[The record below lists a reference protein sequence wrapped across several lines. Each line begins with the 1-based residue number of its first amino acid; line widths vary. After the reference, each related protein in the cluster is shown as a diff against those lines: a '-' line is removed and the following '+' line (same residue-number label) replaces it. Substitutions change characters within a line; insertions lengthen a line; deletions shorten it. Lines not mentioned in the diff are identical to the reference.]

1 MIVGFSKLFADIIHS
16 TVWREPMHVKV
27 VWITMLA
34 MSDRHGQVFA
44 SIPGLAD
51 SAKVSL
57 EECIEALEV
66 FSSPDQYSRTKDYE
80 GRRII
85 EIDGGWLLLNYE
97 KFRERRDDEEQR
109 IQTRDRVRRHREK
122 AKGLCNDVTESVT
135 ATQCNDIAEAD
146 TEAEAKT
153 EEKSSGEQPRKRKA
167 KQTTQEW
174 LTVLK
179 KEPCYAH
186 VNFDHELGKAQ
197 VWINDHP
204 GRQLTKPFFTAWI
217 NKIPAPLI
225 LNGNGSQNT
234 GCDICR
240 NHPNR
245 KLVSLK
251 TYGWIFNAETRQLE
265 DCICKNGTT

>member
-34 MSDRHGQVFA
+34 MADRHGQVFA

-66 FSSPDQYSRTKDYE
+66 FSSPDKYSRTKDYE
-80 GRRII
+80 GRRIV

-122 AKGLCNDVTESVT
+122 AKALSNDVTESVT
-135 ATQCNDIAEAD
+135 ETRCNDIAEAD
-146 TEAEAKT
+146 TDTEQNTDVVSEIFEFWKSTMTLNQKT
-153 EEKSSGEQPRKRKA
+153 LLTPKRRKVIKDRIKQGYTIERIKNAIVGCSLSPFHNGQNDTNTKYNDIELICRSGEKVEFFEQKLNDKPPSLP
-167 KQTTQEW
+167 QE
-174 LTVLK
+174 
-179 KEPCYAH
+179 
-186 VNFDHELGKAQ
+186 ELDARAAVRAGMEAM
-197 VWINDHP
+197 N
-204 GRQLTKPFFTAWI
+204 GR
-217 NKIPAPLI
+217 
-225 LNGNGSQNT
+225 
-234 GCDICR
+234 
-240 NHPNR
+240 
-245 KLVSLK
+245 
-251 TYGWIFNAETRQLE
+251 
-265 DCICKNGTT
+265 